1 MGCGCGG
8 GSAAAAAPA
17 GVGTTF
23 TIRLSNGTKVGSFPT
38 RSAAETALVTAYN
51 GQGTVVAK

>member
-1 MGCGCGG
+1 MGCGCDGAG
-8 GSAAAAAPA
+8 AATPAAAGAAA
-17 GVGTTF
+17 TF
-23 TIRLSNGTKVGSFPT
+23 TIRLHNGTKVGSFPT